1 MSETAVRL
9 HAQGKVRD
17 VYDVGDERLLLVATD
32 RISAFD
38 AVLPDPIPDK
48 GRVLTGLTLF
58 WLERTRDLVGNHLLS
73 ADRRDFPEPF
83 RSEPSLSGRAMLVTK
98 ARVVPVEC
106 VARGYLT
113 GSGLT
118 QYRAE
123 GHVCGVPLPP
133 GLDEAHRLDEPI
145 FTPTTKAA
153 EGHDLPLTFE
163 ETVELIGRGLA
174 ERLRELTIAL
184 YERGAEVAAERG
196 ILVAD
201 TKFEFGFAGGELM
214 LIDEVLTPDSSRF
227 WPADGYEPGRSQP
240 SFDKQFVRDWLD
252 ASGWDHEPPAPSL
265 PAEVIARTAMKY
277 QEAYERLTGERWEH
291 YRHTM
296 GVMSDRDWERC
307 AADLD
312 RLRTGLSGGAGAH
325 EPGEGA

>member
-1 MSETAVRL
+1 MSGTTARL
-9 HAQGKVRD
+9 HGRGKVRD
-17 VYDVGDERLLLVATD
+17 IYDVGDERLLLVATD

-38 AVLPDPIPDK
+38 VVLPTPVPDK

-58 WLERTRDLVGNHLLS
+58 WLEHTSDLIGNHLIG
-73 ADRRDFPEPF
+73 ADRREFPEPF
-83 RSEPSLSGRAMLVTK
+83 RADPSLSGRAMLVTR
-98 ARVVPVEC
+98 ADVVPIEC

-113 GSGLT
+113 GSGLK

-133 GLDEAHRLDEPI
+133 GLDEAHRLPEPI

-153 EGHDLPLTFE
+153 AGHDLPLTFE
-163 ETVELIGRGLA
+163 ETVELVGRGLA
-174 ERLRELTIAL
+174 EKLREVTIAL
-184 YERGAEVAAERG
+184 YERGAEVAAARG

-201 TKFEFGFAGGELM
+201 TKFEFGFAGGELI

-252 ASGWDHEPPAPSL
+252 ANGWDHEPPPPEL
-265 PAEVIARTAMKY
+265 PDEVVERTALKY
-277 QEAYERLTGERWEH
+277 QEAYERITGERWVH
-291 YRHTM
+291 YRHKM
-296 GVMSDRDWERC
+296 GVM
-307 AADLD
+307 
-312 RLRTGLSGGAGAH
+312 GA
-325 EPGEGA
+325 

>member
-1 MSETAVRL
+1 MSGKL

-17 VYDVGDERLLLVATD
+17 VYEIDEERLLLVATD

-38 AVLPDPIPDK
+38 VVLPNPIPDK

-58 WLERTRDLVGNHLLS
+58 WLERTKDLVGNHLIS
-73 ADRRDFPEPF
+73 ADRRDFPGSFRDEPA
-83 RSEPSLSGRAMLVTK
+83 LAGRAMLVRR
-98 ARVVPVEC
+98 AEVIPVEC

-113 GSGLT
+113 GSGLK
-118 QYRAE
+118 QYLAE

-133 GLDEAHRLDEPI
+133 GLVEASRLPEPI

-153 EGHDLPLTFE
+153 TGHDQPLTFE

-184 YERGAEVAAERG
+184 YERGAEIALERG
-196 ILVAD
+196 IIVAD
-201 TKFEFGFAGGELM
+201 TKFEFGFAGGELI

-227 WPADGYEPGRSQP
+227 WPAEGYEPGRPQP

-252 ASGWDHEPPAPSL
+252 AMGWDHEPPAPEL
-265 PAEVIARTAMKY
+265 PAEVVAKTALKY
-277 QEAYERLTGERWEH
+277 REAYERITGEPFDR
-291 YRHTM
+291 YRQRM
-296 GVMSDRDWERC
+296 GVMSEHDWERC
-307 AADLD
+307 AVDLE
-312 RLRTGLSGGAGAH
+312 RLRMEHG
-325 EPGEGA
+325 